1 MKSIQSLEVYVG
13 FIHDI
18 EGVWFRLKFIKL
30 VAVMLFAISDV
41 DIGRYTATKVKECV
55 HFDRAFTI
63 FPNAHV
69 ASLMLVEI
77 VVESNA

>member
-1 MKSIQSLEVYVG
+1 MKSIQNLEVYVG

-30 VAVMLFAISDV
+30 VAVMPFAISDV
-41 DIGRYTATKVKECV
+41 DIGRYTATKVKERV

-63 FPNAHV
+63 FPKCPCRKFEAC
-69 ASLMLVEI
+69 
-77 VVESNA
+77 